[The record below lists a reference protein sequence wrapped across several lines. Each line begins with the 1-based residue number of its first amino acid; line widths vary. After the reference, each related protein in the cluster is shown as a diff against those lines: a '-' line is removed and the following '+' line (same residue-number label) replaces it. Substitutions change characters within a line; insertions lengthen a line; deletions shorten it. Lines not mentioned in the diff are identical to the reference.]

1 VLPGRSATRLSPL
14 YWIYWVVSV
23 ALNRSARTS
32 SFMFSGLLI
41 ILLPLIVGY
50 LIPLHQSALRLI
62 NRLLSWI
69 VYVILFFMGISLAF
83 LDNLASNLLS
93 ILHYSAVSVVVIL
106 LCNIA
111 ALLWLERKIPWK
123 NHHHQ
128 EKLPSRIAMALE
140 SLKLCGVVV
149 LGFLLG
155 LTGWSF
161 LQHATEA
168 SEYTLIFLLFLIGI
182 QLRNN
187 GMTLKQ
193 IVLNRRGMMVAG
205 GCRQF
210 NGGGVINAFILDLP
224 LKTGLAMASGF
235 GWYSLSGI
243 LLTESFG
250 PVIGS
255 AAFFNDL
262 ARELLAI
269 MLIPGLVRRSRST
282 ALGLCGATSMD
293 FTLPVLQ
300 RSGGLEMV
308 PAAIVH
314 GFILSLLVPVL
325 MAFFSA

>member
-1 VLPGRSATRLSPL
+1 
-14 YWIYWVVSV
+14 
-23 ALNRSARTS
+23 
-32 SFMFSGLLI
+32 MFSGLLI
-41 ILLPLIVGY
+41 ILLPLVIGY
-50 LIPLHQSALRLI
+50 LIPLHRPSALKLI
-62 NRLLSWI
+62 TRFLSWI

-83 LDNLASNLLS
+83 LDNLARNLLA
-93 ILHYSAVSVVVIL
+93 ILHYAAVSVVIIM

-111 ALLWLERKIPWK
+111 ALMWLEQKMPWQ
-123 NHHHQ
+123 NHHRQ
-128 EKLPSRIAMALE
+128 EKLPSRLAMALE
-140 SLKLCGVVV
+140 SLQLCGVV
-149 LGFLLG
+149 LIGFLIG
-155 LTGWSF
+155 LSGLSF

-187 GMTLKQ
+187 GMTLRQ
-193 IVLNRRGMMVAG
+193 IVLNRRGMIVAVVVMVSSLL
-205 GCRQF
+205 
-210 NGGGVINAFILDLP
+210 GGVINAFILDLP

-243 LLTESFG
+243 LLTESYG

-300 RSGGLEMV
+300 RSGGVEIV

-314 GFILSLLVPVL
+314 GFILSLLVPIL

>member
-1 VLPGRSATRLSPL
+1 
-14 YWIYWVVSV
+14 
-23 ALNRSARTS
+23 
-32 SFMFSGLLI
+32 MFSGLLI

-50 LIPLHQSALRLI
+50 LIPLRHPSALKLI
-62 NRLLSWI
+62 ARLLSWI

-83 LDNLASNLLS
+83 LDNLSSNLLS
-93 ILHYSAVSVVVIL
+93 ILHYAAVSVVVIL

-111 ALLWLERKIPWK
+111 ALMWLEQKMPWR
-123 NHHHQ
+123 HQHRQ
-128 EKLPSRIAMALE
+128 EKLPSRIAMAME
-140 SLKLCGVVV
+140 SLQLCGVV
-149 LGFLLG
+149 LIGFLIG
-155 LTGWSF
+155 LSGLSF

-187 GMTLKQ
+187 GMTLRQ
-193 IVLNRRGMMVAG
+193 IVLNRRGMIVAVVVTASSLV
-205 GCRQF
+205 
-210 NGGGVINAFILDLP
+210 GGVINAFILDLP

-243 LLTESFG
+243 LMTESFG

-255 AAFFNDL
+255 AVFFNDL
-262 ARELLAI
+262 SRELLAI

-300 RSGGLEMV
+300 RSGGVEIV

-314 GFILSLLVPVL
+314 GFVLSLLVPVL
-325 MAFFSA
+325 IALFSA

>member
-1 VLPGRSATRLSPL
+1 
-14 YWIYWVVSV
+14 
-23 ALNRSARTS
+23 
-32 SFMFSGLLI
+32 MFSGLLI
-41 ILLPLIVGY
+41 TLLPLVIGY
-50 LIPLHQSALRLI
+50 LIPLHRPSALKLI
-62 NRLLSWI
+62 ARLLSWI

-83 LDNLASNLLS
+83 LDNLASNLLA
-93 ILHYSAVSVVVIL
+93 ILHYAAVSVVIIL

-111 ALLWLERKIPWK
+111 ALMWLEQKMPWQ
-123 NHHHQ
+123 NHHRQ
-128 EKLPSRIAMALE
+128 EKLPSRLAMALE
-140 SLKLCGVVV
+140 SLQLCGVVFI
-149 LGFLLG
+149 GFMIG
-155 LTGWSF
+155 LSGISF

-187 GMTLKQ
+187 GMTLRQ
-193 IVLNRRGMMVAG
+193 IVLNRRGMIVAVVVMVSSLLG
-205 GCRQF
+205 GI
-210 NGGGVINAFILDLP
+210 INAFILDLP

-243 LLTESFG
+243 LLTESYG

-300 RSGGLEMV
+300 RSGGVEIV

-314 GFILSLLVPVL
+314 GFILSLLVPIL

>member
-1 VLPGRSATRLSPL
+1 
-14 YWIYWVVSV
+14 
-23 ALNRSARTS
+23 
-32 SFMFSGLLI
+32 MFSGLLI
-41 ILLPLIVGY
+41 ILIPLIVGY
-50 LIPLHQSALRLI
+50 LIPLRQLSALKLI

-83 LDNLASNLLS
+83 LDNLATNLLS
-93 ILHYSAVSVVVIL
+93 ILHYSVITMGVIL

-111 ALLWLERKIPWK
+111 ALFWLERVIPWK

-149 LGFLLG
+149 LGFMVG
-155 LTGWSF
+155 LTGFAF

-193 IVLNRRGMMVAG
+193 IVLNRRGMMVAVIVVG
-205 GCRQF
+205 SSLV
-210 NGGGVINAFILDLP
+210 GGVINAFILDLP
-224 LKTGLAMASGF
+224 LNTALAMASGF

-262 ARELLAI
+262 GRELIAI

-314 GFILSLLVPVL
+314 GFILSLLVPIM

>member
-1 VLPGRSATRLSPL
+1 
-14 YWIYWVVSV
+14 
-23 ALNRSARTS
+23 
-32 SFMFSGLLI
+32 MFSGLLI

-50 LIPLHQSALRLI
+50 LIPLHRESALRLI
-62 NRLLSWI
+62 NRFLSWI

-83 LDNLASNLLS
+83 LDNLSANLLS
-93 ILHYSAVSVVVIL
+93 ILHYSVVTVVVIL

-111 ALLWLERKIPWK
+111 ALFWLERTIPWK
-123 NHHHQ
+123 NNHQQ

-187 GMTLKQ
+187 AMTLKQ
-193 IVLNRRGMMVAG
+193 IVLNRRGMIVAIVVVASSMVA
-205 GCRQF
+205 
-210 NGGGVINAFILDLP
+210 GVINAVILDLP

-262 ARELLAI
+262 ARELIAI

-300 RSGGLEMV
+300 RSGGLELV

>member
-1 VLPGRSATRLSPL
+1 
-14 YWIYWVVSV
+14 
-23 ALNRSARTS
+23 
-32 SFMFSGLLI
+32 MFSGLLI

-50 LIPLHQSALRLI
+50 LIPLRRESALRLI
-62 NRLLSWI
+62 NRFLSWI

-83 LDNLASNLLS
+83 LDNLSANLLS
-93 ILHYSAVSVVVIL
+93 ILHYSVVTVVVIL

-111 ALLWLERKIPWK
+111 ALFWLERTIPWK
-123 NHHHQ
+123 NNHQQ

-193 IVLNRRGMMVAG
+193 IVLNRRGMIVAIVVVASSMVA
-205 GCRQF
+205 
-210 NGGGVINAFILDLP
+210 GVINAVILDLP

-262 ARELLAI
+262 ARELIAI

-300 RSGGLEMV
+300 RSGGLELV

>member
-1 VLPGRSATRLSPL
+1 
-14 YWIYWVVSV
+14 
-23 ALNRSARTS
+23 
-32 SFMFSGLLI
+32 MFSRLLI
-41 ILLPLIVGY
+41 ILLPLVIGY
-50 LIPLHQSALRLI
+50 LIPLHRPSALKLI
-62 NRLLSWI
+62 ARLLSWI

-83 LDNLASNLLS
+83 LDNLASNLLA
-93 ILHYSAVSVVVIL
+93 ILHYAAVSVVIIL

-111 ALLWLERKIPWK
+111 ALMWLEQKMPWQ
-123 NHHHQ
+123 NHHRQ
-128 EKLPSRIAMALE
+128 EKLPSRLAMALE
-140 SLKLCGVVV
+140 SLQLCGVVFI
-149 LGFLLG
+149 GFMIG
-155 LTGWSF
+155 LSGISF

-187 GMTLKQ
+187 GMTLRQ
-193 IVLNRRGMMVAG
+193 IVLNRRGMIVAVVVMVSSLLG
-205 GCRQF
+205 GI
-210 NGGGVINAFILDLP
+210 INAFILDLP

-243 LLTESFG
+243 LLTESYG

-300 RSGGLEMV
+300 RSGGVEIV

-314 GFILSLLVPVL
+314 GFILSLLVPIL

>member
-1 VLPGRSATRLSPL
+1 ML
-14 YWIYWVVSV
+14 
-23 ALNRSARTS
+23 
-32 SFMFSGLLI
+32 SGLLI
-41 ILLPLIVGY
+41 ILLPLIAGY
-50 LIPLHQSALRLI
+50 LIPLKNTAALKTI

-83 LDNLASNLLS
+83 LDNLSSNLLA
-93 ILHYSAVSVVVIL
+93 IFHYSAVSVVVIL
-106 LCNIA
+106 LCNCA
-111 ALLWLERKIPWK
+111 ALFWLDKSLPWRH
-123 NHHHQ
+123 NHPQ

-149 LGFLLG
+149 LGFALG
-155 LTGWSF
+155 LTGMNF
-161 LQHATEA
+161 LIHATEA

-187 GMTLKQ
+187 GMTLRQ
-193 IVLNRRGMMVAG
+193 IVLNRRGMIVAVLVVG
-205 GCRQF
+205 SSLV
-210 NGGGVINAFILDLP
+210 GGVINAFILDLP
-224 LKTGLAMASGF
+224 IRTGLAMASGF

-243 LLTESFG
+243 LMTESYG

-255 AAFFNDL
+255 ATFFNDL
-262 ARELLAI
+262 ARELVAI
-269 MLIPGLVRRSRST
+269 MLIPGLVRRSRSA

-314 GFILSLLVPVL
+314 GFILSLLVPLL
-325 MAFFSA
+325 MALFAA

>member
-1 VLPGRSATRLSPL
+1 
-14 YWIYWVVSV
+14 
-23 ALNRSARTS
+23 
-32 SFMFSGLLI
+32 MFSGLLI
-41 ILLPLIVGY
+41 ILLPLVIGY
-50 LIPLHQSALRLI
+50 LIPLHRPSVLKLI
-62 NRLLSWI
+62 TRLLSWI

-83 LDNLASNLLS
+83 LDNLASNLLA
-93 ILHYSAVSVVVIL
+93 IFHYAAVSVVIIL

-111 ALLWLERKIPWK
+111 ALMWLEQKMPWQS
-123 NHHHQ
+123 HHRQ
-128 EKLPSRIAMALE
+128 EKLPSRLAMALE
-140 SLKLCGVVV
+140 SLQLCGVVLV
-149 LGFLLG
+149 GFLIG
-155 LTGWSF
+155 LSGLSF
-161 LQHATEA
+161 LHHATEA

-187 GMTLKQ
+187 GMTLRQ
-193 IVLNRRGMMVAG
+193 IVLNRRGMIVAVVVMVSSLL
-205 GCRQF
+205 
-210 NGGGVINAFILDLP
+210 GGVINAFILDLP

-243 LLTESFG
+243 LLTESYG

-300 RSGGLEMV
+300 RSGGVEIV

-314 GFILSLLVPVL
+314 GFILSLLVPIL

>member
-1 VLPGRSATRLSPL
+1 
-14 YWIYWVVSV
+14 
-23 ALNRSARTS
+23 
-32 SFMFSGLLI
+32 MFSGLLI
-41 ILLPLIVGY
+41 ILLPLVIGY
-50 LIPLHQSALRLI
+50 LIPLHRPSALKLI
-62 NRLLSWI
+62 ARLLSWI

-83 LDNLASNLLS
+83 LDNLASNLLA
-93 ILHYSAVSVVVIL
+93 ILHYAAVSVVIIL

-111 ALLWLERKIPWK
+111 ALMWLEQKMPWQ
-123 NHHHQ
+123 NHHRQ
-128 EKLPSRIAMALE
+128 EKLPSRLAMALE
-140 SLKLCGVVV
+140 SLQLCGVVFI
-149 LGFLLG
+149 GFMIG
-155 LTGWSF
+155 LSGISF

-187 GMTLKQ
+187 GMTLRQ
-193 IVLNRRGMMVAG
+193 IVLNRRGMIVAVVVMVSSLLG
-205 GCRQF
+205 GI
-210 NGGGVINAFILDLP
+210 INAFILDLP

-243 LLTESFG
+243 LLTESYG

-269 MLIPGLVRRSRST
+269 MLIPGLVCRSRST

-300 RSGGLEMV
+300 RSGGVEIV

-314 GFILSLLVPVL
+314 GFILSLLVPIL

>member
-1 VLPGRSATRLSPL
+1 
-14 YWIYWVVSV
+14 
-23 ALNRSARTS
+23 
-32 SFMFSGLLI
+32 MFSGLLI
-41 ILLPLIVGY
+41 ILVPLIVGY
-50 LIPLHQSALRLI
+50 LIPLHHTAALKLI

-83 LDNLASNLLS
+83 LDNLATNLLA
-93 ILHYSAVSVVVIL
+93 IFHYSAVSIVVIL

-111 ALLWLERKIPWK
+111 ALFWLERTLPWRH
-123 NHHHQ
+123 NHQQ

-140 SLKLCGVVV
+140 SLKLCGVVII
-149 LGFLLG
+149 GFVVG
-155 LTGWSF
+155 LSGLAF
-161 LQHATEA
+161 LQHASEA

-182 QLRNN
+182 QLRKN

-193 IVLNRRGMMVAG
+193 IVLNRRGMIVAVVVLVSSL
-205 GCRQF
+205 
-210 NGGGVINAFILDLP
+210 GGGVINAFVLDLP

-243 LLTESFG
+243 LLTESYG

-262 ARELLAI
+262 GRELIAI
-269 MLIPGLVRRSRST
+269 MLIPALVRRSRST

-300 RSGGLEMV
+300 RTGGLEMV

-314 GFILSLLVPVL
+314 GFVLSLLVPIL

>member
-1 VLPGRSATRLSPL
+1 
-14 YWIYWVVSV
+14 
-23 ALNRSARTS
+23 
-32 SFMFSGLLI
+32 MFSGLLI
-41 ILLPLIVGY
+41 ILLPLIAGY
-50 LIPLHQSALRLI
+50 LIPLHRPSALKLI
-62 NRLLSWI
+62 ARLLSWI

-93 ILHYSAVSVVVIL
+93 ILHYAAVSVVIIL

-111 ALLWLERKIPWK
+111 ALMWLEQKMPWQ
-123 NHHHQ
+123 NHHRQ
-128 EKLPSRIAMALE
+128 EKLPSRQAMALE
-140 SLKLCGVVV
+140 SLQLCGVV
-149 LGFLLG
+149 LIGFLIG
-155 LTGWSF
+155 LSGLPF

-187 GMTLKQ
+187 GMTLRQ
-193 IVLNRRGMMVAG
+193 IVLNRRGMMVAVVVMVSSLLG
-205 GCRQF
+205 GI
-210 NGGGVINAFILDLP
+210 INAFILDLP

-243 LLTESFG
+243 LLTESYG

-300 RSGGLEMV
+300 RSGGVEIV

-314 GFILSLLVPVL
+314 GFILSLLVPIL

>member
-1 VLPGRSATRLSPL
+1 
-14 YWIYWVVSV
+14 
-23 ALNRSARTS
+23 
-32 SFMFSGLLI
+32 MFSGLLI
-41 ILLPLIVGY
+41 ILLPLVIGY
-50 LIPLHQSALRLI
+50 LIPLHRPSALKLI
-62 NRLLSWI
+62 TRFLSWI

-83 LDNLASNLLS
+83 LDNLASNLLA
-93 ILHYSAVSVVVIL
+93 ILHYAAVSVVIIM

-111 ALLWLERKIPWK
+111 ALMWLEQKMPWQ
-123 NHHHQ
+123 NHHRQ
-128 EKLPSRIAMALE
+128 EKLPSRLAMALE
-140 SLKLCGVVV
+140 SLQLCGVV
-149 LGFLLG
+149 L
-155 LTGWSF
+155 
-161 LQHATEA
+161 
-168 SEYTLIFLLFLIGI
+168 
-182 QLRNN
+182 
-187 GMTLKQ
+187 MTLRQ
-193 IVLNRRGMMVAG
+193 IVLNRRGMIVAVVVMVSSLL
-205 GCRQF
+205 
-210 NGGGVINAFILDLP
+210 GGVINAFILDLP

-243 LLTESFG
+243 LLTESYG

-300 RSGGLEMV
+300 RSGGVEIV

-314 GFILSLLVPVL
+314 GFILSLLVPIL

>member
-1 VLPGRSATRLSPL
+1 
-14 YWIYWVVSV
+14 
-23 ALNRSARTS
+23 
-32 SFMFSGLLI
+32 MFSGLLI
-41 ILLPLIVGY
+41 ILLPLVIGY
-50 LIPLHQSALRLI
+50 LIPLNQPSALKLI
-62 NRLLSWI
+62 TRLLSWI

-83 LDNLASNLLS
+83 LDNLASNLLA
-93 ILHYSAVSVVVIL
+93 ILHYAAVSVVIIL

-111 ALLWLERKIPWK
+111 ALMWLEQKMPWH
-123 NHHHQ
+123 NHHRQ
-128 EKLPSRIAMALE
+128 EKLPSRLAMALE
-140 SLKLCGVVV
+140 SLQLCGVV
-149 LGFLLG
+149 LIGFLIG
-155 LTGWSF
+155 LSGLSF

-187 GMTLKQ
+187 GMTLRQ
-193 IVLNRRGMMVAG
+193 IVLNRRGMIVAVVVMVSSLL
-205 GCRQF
+205 
-210 NGGGVINAFILDLP
+210 GGVINAFILDLP

-243 LLTESFG
+243 LLTESYG

-269 MLIPGLVRRSRST
+269 MLIPGMVRRSRST

-300 RSGGLEMV
+300 RSGGVEIV

-314 GFILSLLVPVL
+314 GFILSLLVPIL

>member
-1 VLPGRSATRLSPL
+1 
-14 YWIYWVVSV
+14 
-23 ALNRSARTS
+23 
-32 SFMFSGLLI
+32 MFSGLLI
-41 ILLPLIVGY
+41 ILLPLIAGY
-50 LIPLHQSALRLI
+50 LIPLHRESALRLI
-62 NRLLSWI
+62 NRFLSWI

-83 LDNLASNLLS
+83 LDNLSANLLS
-93 ILHYSAVSVVVIL
+93 ILHYSVVTVVVIL

-111 ALLWLERKIPWK
+111 ALFWLERTIPWK
-123 NHHHQ
+123 NNHQQ

-193 IVLNRRGMMVAG
+193 IVLNRRGMIVAIVVVASSMVA
-205 GCRQF
+205 
-210 NGGGVINAFILDLP
+210 GVINAVILDLP

-262 ARELLAI
+262 ARELIAI

-300 RSGGLEMV
+300 RSGGLELV

>member
-1 VLPGRSATRLSPL
+1 
-14 YWIYWVVSV
+14 
-23 ALNRSARTS
+23 
-32 SFMFSGLLI
+32 MFSGLLI
-41 ILLPLIVGY
+41 ILLPLIAGY
-50 LIPLHQSALRLI
+50 LIALRHTAALKLI
-62 NRLLSWI
+62 NRLLSWM
-69 VYVILFFMGISLAF
+69 VYLILFFMGISLAF
-83 LDNLASNLLS
+83 LDNLASNLLA
-93 ILHYSAVSVVVIL
+93 IFHYSAVSITVIL

-111 ALLWLERKIPWK
+111 ALLWLERSLPWRH
-123 NHHHQ
+123 NHQQ

-149 LGFLLG
+149 VGFLLG
-155 LTGWSF
+155 LSGLPI
-161 LQHATEA
+161 LQHATQA
-168 SEYTLIFLLFLIGI
+168 SEYTLILLLLLVGI
-182 QLRNN
+182 QLRNS

-193 IVLNRRGMMVAG
+193 IVLNRRGMIVAVVVVASSMIG
-205 GCRQF
+205 GL
-210 NGGGVINAFILDLP
+210 INALILDLP
-224 LKTGLAMASGF
+224 VKTALAMASGF

-243 LLTESFG
+243 LLTESYG

-262 ARELLAI
+262 ARELIAI

-300 RSGGLEMV
+300 RTGGLEMV

-314 GFILSLLVPVL
+314 GFILSLLVPIL

>member
-1 VLPGRSATRLSPL
+1 
-14 YWIYWVVSV
+14 
-23 ALNRSARTS
+23 
-32 SFMFSGLLI
+32 MFSGLLI
-41 ILLPLIVGY
+41 ILLPLVIGY
-50 LIPLHQSALRLI
+50 LIPLHRPSALKLI
-62 NRLLSWI
+62 ARLLSWI

-83 LDNLASNLLS
+83 LDNLASNLLA
-93 ILHYSAVSVVVIL
+93 ILHYAAVSVVIIL

-111 ALLWLERKIPWK
+111 ALMWLEQKMPWQ
-123 NHHHQ
+123 NHHRQ
-128 EKLPSRIAMALE
+128 EKLPSRLAMALE
-140 SLKLCGVVV
+140 SLQLCGVVFI
-149 LGFLLG
+149 GFMIG
-155 LTGWSF
+155 LSGISF

-187 GMTLKQ
+187 GMTLRQ
-193 IVLNRRGMMVAG
+193 IVLNRRGMIVAVVVMVSSLLG
-205 GCRQF
+205 GI
-210 NGGGVINAFILDLP
+210 INAFILDLP

-243 LLTESFG
+243 LLTESYG

-300 RSGGLEMV
+300 RSGGVEIV

-314 GFILSLLVPVL
+314 GFILSLLVPIL
-325 MAFFSA
+325 ITG

>member
-1 VLPGRSATRLSPL
+1 
-14 YWIYWVVSV
+14 
-23 ALNRSARTS
+23 
-32 SFMFSGLLI
+32 MFSGLLI

-50 LIPLHQSALRLI
+50 LIPLHRESALRLI
-62 NRLLSWI
+62 NRFLSWI

-83 LDNLASNLLS
+83 LDNLSANLLS
-93 ILHYSAVSVVVIL
+93 ILHYSVVTVVVIL

-111 ALLWLERKIPWK
+111 ALFWLERTIPWK
-123 NHHHQ
+123 NNHQQ

-193 IVLNRRGMMVAG
+193 IVLNRRGMIVAIVVVASSLIA
-205 GCRQF
+205 
-210 NGGGVINAFILDLP
+210 GVINALILDLP

-262 ARELLAI
+262 ARELIAI

-300 RSGGLEMV
+300 RSGGLELV

-314 GFILSLLVPVL
+314 GFILSLLVPIL

>member
-1 VLPGRSATRLSPL
+1 
-14 YWIYWVVSV
+14 
-23 ALNRSARTS
+23 
-32 SFMFSGLLI
+32 MFSGLLI
-41 ILLPLIVGY
+41 ILLPLVIGY
-50 LIPLHQSALRLI
+50 LIPLHRPSALKLI
-62 NRLLSWI
+62 ARLLSWI

-83 LDNLASNLLS
+83 LDNLASNLLA
-93 ILHYSAVSVVVIL
+93 ILHYAAVSVVIIL

-111 ALLWLERKIPWK
+111 ALMWLEQKMPWQ
-123 NHHHQ
+123 NHHRQ
-128 EKLPSRIAMALE
+128 EKLPSRLAMALE
-140 SLKLCGVVV
+140 SLQLCGVVFI
-149 LGFLLG
+149 GFMIG
-155 LTGWSF
+155 LSGISF

-187 GMTLKQ
+187 GMTLRQ
-193 IVLNRRGMMVAG
+193 IVLNRRGMIVAVVVMVSSLLG
-205 GCRQF
+205 GI
-210 NGGGVINAFILDLP
+210 INAFILDLP

-243 LLTESFG
+243 LLTESYG

-300 RSGGLEMV
+300 RSGGVEIV

-314 GFILSLLVPVL
+314 GFILSLLVPIL
-325 MAFFSA
+325 MAFFSD